1 MAHGPRYT
9 QMAHGGFKSDDR
21 GTWVG
26 LPLETTYFCLLPSH
40 FHFFRENVFHC
51 SSIFCIS
58 LSVQMFS
65 YVVFPL
71 AGTML
76 SLFYS
81 CSAREG
87 DSCMFGFRFQGVFKE
102 NQENKIIAQQ
112 QSRILFLS
120 RVQVVF
126 RHFSSQSFFE
136 GFSKSNLNKEF
147 GKHNP
152 ESSFCQ
158 KCEVLGHF

>member
-26 LPLETTYFCLLPSH
+26 LPLETTFFCLIPSH
-40 FHFFRENVFHC
+40 LHFFRENVFHC

-81 CSAREG
+81 CSAREC
-87 DSCMFGFRFQGVFKE
+87 DSCMFGFRFERFFKE
-102 NQENKIIAQQ
+102 NKENKIG
-112 QSRILFLS
+112 
-120 RVQVVF
+120 
-126 RHFSSQSFFE
+126 HFSSQSCRMCHLIVPKICRTPGLTE
-136 GFSKSNLNKEF
+136 KDRFSKGF
-147 GKHNP
+147 
-152 ESSFCQ
+152 Q
-158 KCEVLGHF
+158 KAI